1 MPRGLIRRVEVYWTH
16 SLNLVWR
23 WVNSFMPSPLVPQ
36 EMDPPSTHWITG
48 LVGHQSRVNILEK
61 GKISCSCQ
69 GLNPR
74 LSSLWHTLQN
84 IFVLVF
90 LFLLRGMCLL
100 EAVFLYVN
108 MMVMCTQERPE
119 TVPVSMILENLTSY
133 HNYTVSVVAC
143 TTACSEKSPPV
154 TVQTYIG
161 GRLWACYC
169 MFLGDNH

>member
-1 MPRGLIRRVEVYWTH
+1 
-16 SLNLVWR
+16 
-23 WVNSFMPSPLVPQ
+23 
-36 EMDPPSTHWITG
+36 
-48 LVGHQSRVNILEK
+48 
-61 GKISCSCQ
+61 
-69 GLNPR
+69 
-74 LSSLWHTLQN
+74 
-84 IFVLVF
+84 
-90 LFLLRGMCLL
+90 MCLL

-161 GRLWACYC
+161 GRL
-169 MFLGDNH
+169 